1 MLSVLVMLRSGGE
14 VVILTSDEKVLP
26 TQIGGITRTTA
37 DSH

>member
-1 MLSVLVMLRSGGE
+1 MLSILVMLRSRSA
-14 VVILTSDEKVLP
+14 VVILTSDEKVLR